1 MNIKYAEL
9 KKYLLPTVI
18 VFIVITIFNLVF
30 HGMVMEKLYLDNSH
44 FLRPQ
49 DEIQKH
55 KHYMWIANF
64 IYSSAFVYI
73 YSKGHEKKNAIEQGI
88 RYGLWI
94 SLLIWIPDALVTFTV
109 FPFPKAMHLGWLIG
123 YVVQSIIAGITVATV
138 YKK

>member
-18 VFIVITIFNLVF
+18 VFIVVSIFNIVF
-30 HGMVMEKLYLDNSH
+30 HGQIMDKLYLDNSQ
-44 FLRPQ
+44 FFRPQ

-55 KHYMWIANF
+55 KYYMWIANF
-64 IYSSAFVYI
+64 IYSAAFVYI

-94 SLLIWIPDALVTFTV
+94 SLLIWIPDALVTFTI
-109 FPFPKAMHLGWLIG
+109 FPYPKALHLGWLVG
-123 YVVQSIIAGITVATV
+123 YVVQSIVAGITVASV